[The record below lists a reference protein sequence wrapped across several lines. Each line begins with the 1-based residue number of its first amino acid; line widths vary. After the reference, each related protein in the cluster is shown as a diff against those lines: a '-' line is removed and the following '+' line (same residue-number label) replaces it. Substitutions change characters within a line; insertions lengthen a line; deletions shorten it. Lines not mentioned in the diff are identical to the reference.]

1 MLILLLV
8 CIALSSLWLIISM
21 IRAQRFMGADM
32 TLGLMHRREMS
43 RLERLL
49 ALLDISMRPVLF
61 VAGVWGSSVMIFVIF
76 LGWFPGNLLLASL
89 ALMTSLLLVGFL
101 LHEFASR
108 RIFRFEGDLIQALD
122 MLEASLKLGDN
133 LRNGLRLAGSSSL
146 KAARRELMQLVY
158 RLDMGLSL
166 NEACARMLRLYPCES
181 VRLFTAAMISAERR
195 GMSFA
200 SLLPS
205 LLPTLHERYQMR
217 RQLRAELSGARYSLL
232 VIALLPYAIVP
243 FILWKE
249 PDWLTLLLDH
259 PLGSVL
265 LLGAVCCQILGFAW
279 LRQMMRKQ
287 P

>member
-8 CIALSSLWLIISM
+8 CIALSALWLIISM
-21 IRAQRFMGADM
+21 IRAQRFMGADT
-32 TLGLMHRREMS
+32 TLGLMHRREMP

-108 RIFRFEGDLIQALD
+108 RISRFEGDLIQALD

-133 LRNGLRLAGSSSL
+133 LRNGLRLAGASSL
-146 KAARRELMQLVY
+146 KASRRELMQLVY

-166 NEACARMLRLYPCES
+166 NEACERILRLYPCES

-200 SLLPS
+200 SLLSS

-217 RQLRAELSGARYSLL
+217 RQLRTELSGARYPLL

-249 PDWLTLLLDH
+249 PDWLRLLLEH

-279 LRQMMRKQ
+279 LRHMMRKQ

>member
-8 CIALSSLWLIISM
+8 CIALSALWLIISM
-21 IRAQRFMGADM
+21 IRAQRFMGADT
-32 TLGLMHRREMS
+32 TLGLMHRREMP

-108 RIFRFEGDLIQALD
+108 RIFRFEGDLIQSLD

-133 LRNGLRLAGSSSL
+133 LRNGLRLAGASSL
-146 KAARRELMQLVY
+146 KASRRELMQLVY

-166 NEACARMLRLYPCES
+166 NEACERMLRLYPCES

-200 SLLPS
+200 SLLSS

-217 RQLRAELSGARYSLL
+217 RQLRTELSGARYPLL

-249 PDWLTLLLDH
+249 PDWLRLLLEH

-279 LRQMMRKQ
+279 LRHMMRKQ